1 MSLSKTYIAIW
12 CLLIAVFY
20 SCNTEEG
27 IAPADNSTFFKIIPG
42 DGDNVPS
49 QLIELSNG
57 DLLIIANSNIF
68 GEVTISKIRLIR
80 MTPEGELVY
89 DKRYPSTNESWSAI
103 ETVYLDDDN
112 IIIGGSSNNS
122 MLLFKVNANGDSLLY
137 KNDYVNNPQFGSLTK
152 NESNEVVALGV
163 IDNVEDSIVASV
175 SQVESTSLMMTSI
188 QKNQEVAQIPSSNLL
203 VSENIYGFAINE
215 IVNYSYL
222 NSEADLD
229 EDAALSTAD
238 VPENVNLSVQF
249 LANIVQTGR
258 TIAFGTAFVEDGNG
272 DISNVN
278 LFSSRTEPAF
288 DKNTYFAFNQPAN
301 TERSINSIS
310 VTDDAIYLSG
320 ATTIVGAG
328 DNFSNYLLIKT
339 DLSGRPDPNFNQS
352 FGSSTQNNQMYHA
365 IKVDNSI
372 YAVGTTDFN
381 DSQVA
386 FMKLDNRGR
395 LLK

>member
-1 MSLSKTYIAIW
+1 
-12 CLLIAVFY
+12 
-20 SCNTEEG
+20 
-27 IAPADNSTFFKIIPG
+27 
-42 DGDNVPS
+42 
-49 QLIELSNG
+49 
-57 DLLIIANSNIF
+57 
-68 GEVTISKIRLIR
+68 
-80 MTPEGELVY
+80 
-89 DKRYPSTNESWSAI
+89 
-103 ETVYLDDDN
+103 
-112 IIIGGSSNNS
+112 

-163 IDNVEDSIVASV
+163 IDNVEDSIVANV
-175 SQVESTSLMMTSI
+175 SQVESTNLMMTSI

-258 TIAFGTAFVEDGNG
+258 TIAFGTALVEDGNG

-288 DKNTYFAFNQPAN
+288 DKNTYLAFDQPAN

-320 ATTIVGAG
+320 ATTLVGAG

-365 IKVDNSI
+365 IKVNNSI

>member
-1 MSLSKTYIAIW
+1 
-12 CLLIAVFY
+12 
-20 SCNTEEG
+20 
-27 IAPADNSTFFKIIPG
+27 
-42 DGDNVPS
+42 
-49 QLIELSNG
+49 
-57 DLLIIANSNIF
+57 
-68 GEVTISKIRLIR
+68 
-80 MTPEGELVY
+80 
-89 DKRYPSTNESWSAI
+89 
-103 ETVYLDDDN
+103 
-112 IIIGGSSNNS
+112 
-122 MLLFKVNANGDSLLY
+122 
-137 KNDYVNNPQFGSLTK
+137 
-152 NESNEVVALGV
+152 VALGV
-163 IDNVEDSIVASV
+163 IDNVEDSIVANV
-175 SQVESTSLMMTSI
+175 SQVESTNLMMTSI

-258 TIAFGTAFVEDGNG
+258 TIAFGTALVEDGNG

-288 DKNTYFAFNQPAN
+288 DKNTYLAFDQPAN

-320 ATTIVGAG
+320 ATTLVGAG

-365 IKVDNSI
+365 IKVNNSI